1 MFLAR
6 WPIPKAIIN
15 DLKKSAPKK
24 EPSRPRERERDLA
37 SRSRRARVALASRS
51 RRALVAPSLTKLR
64 ESRVAGGNAKE
75 PPVEFQDRGPA
86 STAKLSPLLVLS
98 SSIYECERTVATN
111 LYSRPRHKTRAA
123 PPAEIKW
130 EINFLVVS
138 SQLSVYTC
146 CEEF

>member
-1 MFLAR
+1 MAH
-6 WPIPKAIIN
+6 PKGNNKWFEEKRA
-15 DLKKSAPKK
+15 K
-24 EPSRPRERERDLA
+24 ERTVASEGKREGPRVALA